1 MMDGA
6 AEAQA
11 NGSDTADRS
20 GTSVDP
26 LSPREQLAGSL
37 ESLAGKLRKL
47 HKRLTRTA
55 PKGSQMAFWEEG
67 LEQLQGHLEE
77 VEALLE
83 ECQELIKVEVK
94 DAEKKAQAAGLGHA
108 ELKAKPDKL
117 SEALEQLDEA
127 IILAHQKA
135 NAARGS
141 LEMPDQDFSAQSRSK
156 DFVEAAGQLKELA
169 LFCEATVVQLE
180 GPAALVRQASAAQ
193 AQDTRS

>member
-6 AEAQA
+6 AEAEA
-11 NGSDTADRS
+11 GGPDVAERS
-20 GTSVDP
+20 GTSADP
-26 LSPREQLAGSL
+26 RSPREQLADSL

-47 HKRLTRTA
+47 HKRLTKTA

-67 LEQLQGHLEE
+67 LEELQGHLEE

-83 ECQELIKVEVK
+83 ECQKIINAEMK
-94 DAEKKAQAAGLGHA
+94 DAEKAQAAGLGNA

-127 IILAHQKA
+127 IILAYQKA

-156 DFVEAAGQLKELA
+156 DFVDAAGQLKELA

-193 AQDTRS
+193 AKDSGS

>member
-1 MMDGA
+1 MDGA
-6 AEAQA
+6 AEAEA
-11 NGSDTADRS
+11 GGPDAAGRS
-20 GTSVDP
+20 GTFADP
-26 LSPREQLAGSL
+26 RSPREQLADSL

-47 HKRLTRTA
+47 HKRLTKTA

-67 LEQLQGHLEE
+67 LEKLQGHLEE

-83 ECQELIKVEVK
+83 ECQELIKAEMK
-94 DAEKKAQAAGLGHA
+94 DAEKAQAAGLGHA

-127 IILAHQKA
+127 IILAYQKA

-180 GPAALVRQASAAQ
+180 GPAALVRQVSAAP
-193 AQDTRS
+193 AQDSRS